1 MNYGLYLSASGV
13 LTNMHRQDVA
23 SANLANSGTVGF
35 KRSMAALAHRA
46 PESEQVADASLSHKL
61 LDRLGG
67 GVFVAPT
74 RVDLEPGQLEPTG
87 NDFDLGIDGPGF
99 FVVRD
104 NDGRNTK
111 NMLTRDGRLT
121 LSPDGHLVTTTG
133 GHQLLSKSGQ
143 PITLDVG
150 EGVQVDQHG
159 RIHQGGSVVGEL
171 NVINPPQD
179 QVRHAGLGLYETSDA
194 VLKNADD
201 STALVRQGHVERS
214 NVDTIREML
223 DLMSANRAISGSANL
238 IRYHDSVMDRAVNV
252 LGRVA

>member
-46 PESEQVADASLSHKL
+46 PESQQAADGTLSDKL

-74 RVDLEPGQLEPTG
+74 QVDLEPGRLEPTG
-87 NDFDLGIDGPGF
+87 NDFDLGIDGRGF

-104 NDGRNTK
+104 NDGSNVK

-121 LSPDGHLVTTTG
+121 LSPDGHLVTTAG
-133 GHQLLSKSGQ
+133 GHQLLDRSGQ
-143 PITLDVG
+143 PITLDVA
-150 EGVQVDQHG
+150 EQINVDQHG

-171 NVINPPQD
+171 HLIDPPQD
-179 QVRHAGLGLYETSDA
+179 QIRHAGLGLYETSDS
-194 VLKNADD
+194 VLKNADQ
-201 STALVRQGHVERS
+201 SQAVVRQGHVEQS